1 MPSLRVP
8 VRQIDPEI
16 DEIADSIDRDPER
29 VLEAFQILQQR
40 HNGLTPEMVA
50 DVARSL
56 SMTTAKAHGVATF
69 YSMLSMPPDTEPA
82 LYVCDGIVCWLKGS
96 QEIASDAAQQGW
108 LVHRSSCLGLCDC
121 APAAAF
127 DGGQYGPLTSD
138 NLRTLPKS
146 HAAPDSARL
155 HTERPG
161 ETRGLLHDIERI
173 DPGSIQSAIEFGAY
187 AAMHRVLAGDVS
199 PQNVLDEV
207 HRSGVLGRGGA
218 GFPAGRKWQGAAS
231 EAKTPKY
238 VVCNADESE
247 PLTYKDRVLMD
258 TNPHQVI
265 EGMILCGYAV
275 GSNDGYIYIR
285 GEYEPQ
291 ARLLEHAIRQAEE
304 LNLLGTNILGTDFSF
319 HMHVH
324 RGAGAYICGE
334 GSALIS
340 SLEGKRG
347 LPRFRPPR
355 TTTSGFRGCPTVV
368 NNVETFAAVS
378 WVMLHGA
385 DDYLSTGNPAYP
397 GTKLFAVLGE
407 VNNPGLFEAPY
418 HITLR
423 QIIEEYGGGMR
434 DGSEFQ
440 FALTGGAAGTIVGPE
455 KLDVPIDFDSGRNG
469 IMLGAGGFLIC
480 DHSVT
485 PVQALRELAFFFEV
499 ESCGKCTPCRI
510 GTVELRQ
517 MLDRMLASGPAP
529 GDEIR
534 LRELAITL
542 RRDSFCALGQ
552 SVADPLESA
561 MNQFPEMFQAEAV
574 NA

>member
-1 MPSLRVP
+1 MTSFRVP
-8 VRQIDPEI
+8 VRQIDPDI
-16 DEIADSIDRDPER
+16 DAICDSIGRDPER
-29 VLEAFQILQQR
+29 ILEAFQALQA
-40 HNGLTPEMVA
+40 HFDGLTPEMVN

-56 SMTTAKAHGVATF
+56 AIPPAKAHGVATF
-69 YSMLSMPPDTEPA
+69 YSMLSMPPDPEPA
-82 LYVCDGIVCWLKGS
+82 LYVCDGVACWMKGS
-96 QEIASDAAQQGW
+96 TAIAKQASEHGQ
-108 LVHRSSCLGLCDC
+108 LVRRSSCLGLCDR
-121 APAAAF
+121 APAAF
-127 DGGQYGPLTSD
+127 YDGGQYGPLTSE
-138 NLRTLPKS
+138 NLPTLPKS
-146 HAAPDSARL
+146 HPTPERSGVSA
-155 HTERPG
+155 ERPG
-161 ETRGLLHDIERI
+161 EIRCMLHDIDKI
-173 DPGSIQSAIEFGAY
+173 DPESIESAMEFGAY
-187 AAMHRVLAGDVS
+187 VAVRKVLARS
-199 PQNVLDEV
+199 TTPQDVLDEV
-207 HRSGVLGRGGA
+207 SRSGVLGRGGA
-218 GFPAGRKWQGAAS
+218 GFPAGRKWQGAAA
-231 EAKTPKY
+231 ETKTPKY

-247 PLTYKDRVLMD
+247 PLTFKDRVLMD

-275 GSNDGYIYIR
+275 GSNEGYIYIR

-291 ARLLEHAIRQAEE
+291 ARLLERAIRQAEE
-304 LNLLGTNILGTDFSF
+304 QNVLGSNILGTDFSF
-319 HMHVH
+319 HVHVH

-378 WVMLHGA
+378 WVALHGA
-385 DDYLSTGNPAYP
+385 DTYLSTGNPDYP

-423 QIIEEYGGGMR
+423 QIFEEYGGGMR

-440 FALTGGAAGTIVGPE
+440 FALTGGAAGTIAGPE
-455 KLDVPIDFDSGRNG
+455 KLDIPIDFDSGQFG

-480 DHSVT
+480 DESVT
-485 PVQALRELAFFFEV
+485 PLQVLRNLAFFFEV

-510 GTVELRQ
+510 GTVEVREILDH
-517 MLDRMLASGPAP
+517 MLEHGPQP
-529 GDEIR
+529 GDMER
-534 LRELAITL
+534 LQELAFTL

-561 MNQFPEMFQAEAV
+561 MNQFPEMFQPEAV